1 MTGIQSPFGPDDEVG
16 APNLIGPQQVCHAA
30 ALVQHGKVI
39 SLAQPIFPG
48 MAMPSHRAGMMHFM
62 DRDGGDYAAGARAKG
77 GFQFAEDTIVMPV
90 HTGTHI
96 DALCHCWY
104 EDSLYN
110 GFAAS
115 SIRSTRGAERLGVEK
130 MPPIVAR
137 GVLLDFVKSRAQSV
151 PDGEEITVTDVH
163 AALDR
168 AGTAICSG
176 DVVLIRTGWLERQGA
191 PATVDYNSEPGL
203 GLAAAEY
210 IAAQGAAVIGA
221 DNFAVEVMPFAPGTV
236 FPVHQYLI
244 RDCGI
249 PLMEGLVLKPLAEAG
264 AKAFLFI
271 AAPLPIK
278 GGTGSPL
285 NPVAIL

>member
-1 MTGIQSPFGPDDEVG
+1 MNEIQNRFGSDDEVG
-16 APNLIGPQQVCHAA
+16 ALNLIGLGEVCDAVG
-30 ALVQHGKVI
+30 LVKLGKVI

-104 EDSLYN
+104 DDTLYN
-110 GFAAS
+110 GFPAS

-130 MPPIVAR
+130 MPPIVGR
-137 GVLLDFVKSRAQSV
+137 GVLLDFVVSRKEPLADGDDISV
-151 PDGEEITVTDVH
+151 ADVQDALSH
-163 AALDR
+163 ADTTIR
-168 AGTAICSG
+168 SG
-176 DVVLIRTGWLERQGA
+176 DIVLLRTGWLERQSA
-191 PATVDYNSEPGL
+191 PATVDYNKEPGL
-203 GLAAAEY
+203 GLAAADY
-210 IAAQGAAVIGA
+210 IAGQGAAVIGA
-221 DNFAVEVMPFAPGTV
+221 DNFAVEAMPFAPGTI
-236 FPVHQYLI
+236 FPVHQRLI

-249 PLMEGLVLKPLAEAG
+249 PLLEGLVLKPLAEAG
-264 AKAFLFI
+264 ATAFLFV

-285 NPVAIL
+285 NPIAIL